1 MRSARQIYYCESSGC
16 PLHLNESPPVS
27 AAARQKLHNQDTA
40 DIRSFCFAI
49 HAQCSLQRASAFL
62 IPSSKPFSPGH
73 FIQRA
78 SALLIRTTD
87 PCRKA
92 TGEQRASALLISIL
106 ASGEQRASAL
116 SILTASLSPQ
126 LYVQWTPALLIKA
139 AILNNL

>member
-1 MRSARQIYYCESSGC
+1 MRT
-16 PLHLNESPPVS
+16 
-27 AAARQKLHNQDTA
+27 AAGLR
-40 DIRSFCFAI
+40 
-49 HAQCSLQRASAFL
+49 
-62 IPSSKPFSPGH
+62 FSYSVIEALYPGH

-126 LYVQWTPALLIKA
+126 LYVQRTPALLIKA
-139 AILNNL
+139 AILKNLQELQAQRNEFRIKT